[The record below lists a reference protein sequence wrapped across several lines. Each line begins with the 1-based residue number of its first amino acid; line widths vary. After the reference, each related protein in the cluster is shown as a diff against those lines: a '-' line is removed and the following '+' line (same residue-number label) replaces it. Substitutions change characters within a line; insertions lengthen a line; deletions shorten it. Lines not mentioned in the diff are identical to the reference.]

1 MPAGLACRWEAS
13 PLEIIVESLL
23 RPAEA
28 QHRPDRGRLVQRQ
41 PHLRGGALP
50 QGPLVRE
57 QLVHLVRLVGLDAQ
71 LEQRHLED
79 RLLRRE
85 GVQADRH
92 QDLAGAVLGRLR
104 VEDHA
109 VVVRLVE
116 AEVPVLL
123 QRRVLVTDPVE
134 RGDPGPDVPWP
145 IEVALHEL
153 VLLRVQVFLLAW
165 QGAALAQLE
174 ARVDAPGRGERRG
187 QRRAREERR
196 PASLL
201 QLLGQ
206 DVRRVGPQ
214 VAQHVL
220 GGRALGQLLQVL
232 LRLVL
237 EVPPGEVGVRL
248 VEAGLGQRLHHLRAR
263 ERLREED
270 SVRVAPLHLAD
281 HPLPEREGLG
291 VRVVDAED
299 AHALLDPVEEHGAQ
313 LRPERLARGPHPIEV
328 DDVLVPLGGV
338 LGGLDGP
345 VRAALEPLW
354 VLLHVRVVGR
364 ALERDVVRHLDP
376 ALGGALHEP
385 AEVGQRA
392 QLRMDRLVAALRA
405 ADGPR
410 AADVV
415 GRGGERVVLALAP
428 GAPDGMDG
436 RQVDHVEAQLL
447 HVGQHAFRVRER
459 AVATRLAAR
468 RAREQL
474 VPGAED
480 GALPLGEDAQLPV
493 GTGGHSAVRISRRG
507 FGEARIERARQR
519 PRRLPGEQRLLALA
533 QPLCI
538 ECGRG
543 PRRGG
548 ALGRGAEKLGAFEQL
563 GGHVAPRLHLARQ
576 LLRPGAEGVGPRLHL
591 ERVQAVLVDREL
603 PFPGVVPKRPHG
615 HLATLGRMGTELPP
629 AKHDRQLVV
638 PFLEH
643 VGGHAHGLAGR
654 ALHGMA
660 AAIDLRLH
668 VLDEDAP
675 LACGHPVAPHARN
688 ALEPEKCGA
697 PARAADLSCGPA
709 PGRGACRQPTGA
721 WYGRRVPAA
730 GLARRIGLFDATMIV
745 MGGIVGSG
753 IFVTPADVA
762 RSAGSPALILGAWV
776 VGGVAALLGAFVYGW
791 ALLLVIQTGGM
802 AATAIA
808 FARYFR
814 ELLPIPLGE
823 GAVAAAAVGALTV
836 LKICALAALIGAGLF
851 FGGTAPSS
859 GAPGSATGFGAAL
872 IPVLFAYGGWQ
883 TACFVAGEMKDP
895 RRDLPRALLLGVAGV
910 IALYTLVAFVC
921 LRTLGA
927 DGLAR
932 SSAPALEVM
941 TRTLGR
947 RGALAIAAGISIST
961 LGFLSQSILT
971 APQGALAI
979 AIALAGTFEAITR
992 YVVSMDFVFFALTGA
1007 CIFVFRRR
1015 GVRGTFAIPGHPAT
1029 TGAFI
1034 AICAAV
1040 VFSTWRADPV
1050 HALAGLGITL
1060 AGIPAFLLWR
1070 SRSSP
1075 TAAGQPG
1082 PPAPPR

>member
-50 QGPLVRE
+50 QAPLVRE

-85 GVQADRH
+85 GVQADRY

-123 QRRVLVTDPVE
+123 QRRVLVADPVE
-134 RGDPGPDVPWP
+134 RGDPGPDVPRP
-145 IEVALHEL
+145 IEVALHE
-153 VLLRVQVFLLAW
+153 
-165 QGAALAQLE
+165 
-174 ARVDAPGRGERRG
+174 
-187 QRRAREERR
+187 
-196 PASLL
+196 
-201 QLLGQ
+201 
-206 DVRRVGPQ
+206 
-214 VAQHVL
+214 
-220 GGRALGQLLQVL
+220 QVL

-248 VEAGLGQRLHHLRAR
+248 VEAGLGQRLHHLGAR
-263 ERLREED
+263 ERLGEED
-270 SVRVAPLHLAD
+270 GVRVAPLHLAD

-364 ALERDVVRHLDP
+364 ALERDVERHLDP

-603 PFPGVVPKRPHG
+603 PFPGVVPQRPHG
-615 HLATLGRMGTELPP
+615 HLATLGRLGTELPP

-776 VGGVAALLGAFVYGW
+776 VGGVAALLGAFVYAELSSARPEVGGQYAYLREAVHPLAAFLYGW

-823 GAVAAAAVGALTV
+823 GAVAAAAVGALTVINCLGVRAGSTAQSALMV

-947 RGALAIAAGISIST
+947 RGALAIAAGISI
-961 LGFLSQSILT
+961 
-971 APQGALAI
+971 

-992 YVVSMDFVFFALTGA
+992 YVVSIDFVFFALTAA

-1040 VFSTWRADPV
+1040 VLSTWRADPV

-1060 AGIPAFLLWR
+1060 AGIPAFLIWR
-1070 SRSSP
+1070 SRSP
-1075 TAAGQPG
+1075 ATAGQPG